1 MNLKTKTGR
10 NGFTL
15 IELLVV
21 IAIIAI
27 LAAILLPAL
36 AKAREKAYRIACT
49 SNLKQWGLALT
60 MYVDEN
66 SQNFPFPRF
75 QSSYATQLQQDAP
88 TWTDIATFH
97 HGTHVSGPVGDDVW
111 FNALP
116 SYISGLPLWQYTTGA
131 SALANIAAYNNGPNI
146 YHCRTADGIG
156 LEAATQAATT
166 IRPIFYLG
174 MNSKATDGLPDGTVL
189 KLSMIRNPSALVM
202 FSDERVRTDETP
214 YAAPLSSSY
223 AQTIAAPHSYTTRFS
238 SRHNNGGSLTFCDG
252 HAAWYKYDSVVVP
265 VNGSSGVKPGDP
277 GNSEINWA
285 YDGHQVP

>member
-1 MNLKTKTGR
+1 MLRQQHWGH
-10 NGFTL
+10 F
-15 IELLVV
+15 
-21 IAIIAI
+21 
-27 LAAILLPAL
+27 LPIHF
-36 AKAREKAYRIACT
+36 R
-49 SNLKQWGLALT
+49 
-60 MYVDEN
+60 
-66 SQNFPFPRF
+66 
-75 QSSYATQLQQDAP
+75 
-88 TWTDIATFH
+88 
-97 HGTHVSGPVGDDVW
+97 
-111 FNALP
+111 
-116 SYISGLPLWQYTTGA
+116 A

-156 LEAATQAATT
+156 LEPATQQATT

-189 KLSMIRNPSALVM
+189 KLSLIRNPSALVM

-214 YAAPLSSSY
+214 YDAPLSSSY

-238 SRHNNGGSLTFCDG
+238 SRHNNGGNLTFCDG